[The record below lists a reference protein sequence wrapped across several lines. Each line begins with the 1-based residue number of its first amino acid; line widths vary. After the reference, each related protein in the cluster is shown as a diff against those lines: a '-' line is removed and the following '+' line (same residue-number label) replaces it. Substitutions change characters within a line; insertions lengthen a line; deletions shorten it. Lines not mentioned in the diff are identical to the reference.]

1 MLPTLPKRI
10 LYRDQIQLYEL
21 SFGITGKM
29 SQAGNMFLKNAC
41 CYRTDHIAIP
51 IKSQNRVG
59 DDVLNLIFL
68 NINAKLEI

>member
-1 MLPTLPKRI
+1 MLIAMPHRI
-10 LYRDQIQLYEL
+10 KYRDQIQLYEL

-29 SQAGNMFLKNAC
+29 SQAGNLTLKSAC
-41 CYRTDHIAIP
+41 CYRTDHITIP

-68 NINAKLEI
+68 NINAKLES